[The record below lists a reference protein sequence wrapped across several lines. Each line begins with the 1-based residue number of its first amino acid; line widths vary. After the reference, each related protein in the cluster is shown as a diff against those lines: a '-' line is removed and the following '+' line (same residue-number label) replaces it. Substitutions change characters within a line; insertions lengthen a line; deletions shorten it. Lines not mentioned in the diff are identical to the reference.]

1 LRCNA
6 MMEKCLFRMI
16 PRRVRP
22 AAARRCARRARP
34 ALSAVF
40 VSRVP
45 AARLCVRRAPA
56 AGFTLLELLLVLSLA
71 AVLVTAVAGFQADW
85 KRRHQLDERVGALAV
100 AVRFARSYAMVS
112 GARTVV
118 CKSADGAA
126 CGGGGYESGWLIFTE
141 NEATRNGKPDT
152 GERRLRVRQNARAAG
167 VTIRSNTFVNYIAY
181 DARGRS
187 NRAGR
192 FVACAD
198 GAVRG
203 ARALVIS
210 RTGRLRFAAD
220 SDGDGIVEVGNDNI
234 ENCLL

>member
-1 LRCNA
+1 MLR
-6 MMEKCLFRMI
+6 RG
-16 PRRVRP
+16 
-22 AAARRCARRARP
+22 
-34 ALSAVF
+34 
-40 VSRVP
+40 
-45 AARLCVRRAPA
+45 VRRSPA
-56 AGFTLLELLLVLSLA
+56 GGFTLLELLLALSLA

-85 KRRHQLDERVGALAV
+85 KRRHQLNEQAGALAA

-118 CKSADGAA
+118 CKSADGGA
-126 CGGGGYESGWLIFTE
+126 CGGDGYESGWLIFAE
-141 NEATRNGKPDT
+141 NAATKNGKPDT

-167 VTIRSNTFVNYIAY
+167 ITIRSNTFANYIAY

-203 ARALVIS
+203 AKALVVS

-220 SDGDGIVEVGNDNI
+220 TDDDGIVEVGDDNI
-234 ENCLL
+234 KNCLL

>member
-1 LRCNA
+1 
-6 MMEKCLFRMI
+6 MEKCLFRFGL
-16 PRRVRP
+16 RRFS
-22 AAARRCARRARP
+22 AAALRCCVRCSHP
-34 ALSAVF
+34 ASSPVS
-40 VSRVP
+40 VSRG
-45 AARLCVRRAPA
+45 AALRRCVRRSSAG
-56 AGFTLLELLLVLSLA
+56 GFTLLELLLVLSLA
-71 AVLVTAVAGFQADW
+71 AVFVTAVAGFQADW
-85 KRRHQLDERVGALAV
+85 KRRHQLDERVGALAA

-126 CGGGGYESGWLIFTE
+126 CGGDGYEGGWLIFTE
-141 NEATRNGKPDT
+141 NAATKNGKPDT
-152 GERRLRVRQNARAAG
+152 GERRLRARRNARAAG

-203 ARALVIS
+203 AKALVIS

-220 SDGDGIVEVGNDNI
+220 SDGDGIIEVGNDNI